1 MSFNKYKSHVEEGD
15 TAIVYT
21 GFDSM
26 FPVTVNRGKTTQ
38 TKYGAIKHDWL
49 VGHEFG
55 AKYQCSKGWVY
66 ILHPTPELW
75 TVSLPHRTQILYATD
90 IAMVTMQLDLK
101 PGSVVCESGT
111 GSGSL
116 SHSIL
121 RTIMPNGYLH
131 TVEFHEK
138 RAQTA
143 REEFKMHGFEDIV
156 TVYHRDV
163 IEEGFPIENEADA
176 VFLDIPKPYDV
187 IPHAIKALKRSGGR
201 LCSFSPCV
209 EQVQRTCL
217 ALHESGCFE
226 DIETIEL
233 VTKPYNIRKT
243 TLPIVNLGLS
253 DPEVREAL
261 CGKAKG
267 NPILPFAYEAG
278 NCLPVGDVIMI
289 SENSNENTNSRRKQT
304 LKRKQD
310 WNDRNK
316 VSRDKSADQMSKRA
330 ENDDSLSKEE
340 KEPSTPT
347 PPSFTKNLFS
357 TRTCSSPKEIY
368 GHTGY
373 LTFAT
378 YCDL

>member
-1 MSFNKYKSHVEEGD
+1 MEQGD
-15 TAIVYT
+15 TVIVYT
-21 GFDSM
+21 GYDSM
-26 FPVTVNRGKTTQ
+26 FPVVVGRGKTTQ
-38 TKYGAIKHDWL
+38 TKYGAIKHDRL
-49 VGHEFG
+49 IGHEFG
-55 AKYQCSKGWVY
+55 AKFQCSKGWVY

-90 IAMVTMQLDLK
+90 IAMVIMQLDLK

-143 REEFKMHGFEDIV
+143 REEFKTHGFGDIV

-163 IEEGFPIENEADA
+163 LEEGFPIENEADA
-176 VFLDIPKPYDV
+176 VFLDIPKPWEA
-187 IPHAIKALKRSGGR
+187 IQHAIKALKNTGGR

-217 ALHESGCFE
+217 ALDEANCFE

-233 VTKPYNIRKT
+233 VVRPYNVRKM
-243 TLPIVNLGLS
+243 TLPIANLGLS
-253 DPEVREAL
+253 DPDVREAL
-261 CGKAKG
+261 CGQQSG
-267 NPILPFAYEAG
+267 QSILPCAYETG
-278 NCLPVGDVIMI
+278 NRLPVGDVIMI
-289 SENSNENTNSRRKQT
+289 SENSNEDANSRQKGKKNPPF
-304 LKRKQD
+304 LKRKHPD
-310 WNDRNK
+310 AEPGEKNGK
-316 VSRDKSADQMSKRA
+316 SHDKLAESKDNSPLL
-330 ENDDSLSKEE
+330 EW

-357 TRTCSSPKEIY
+357 ARTCSSPKEIY